1 MTGVEPAYRTFGG
14 CCSSFELHGLVE
26 PAQVRLPCLRLVLG
40 VTSARRIK
48 TVLRETR
55 ETP

>member
-14 CCSSFELHGLVE
+14 CCSSFELHGHVE
-26 PAQVRLPCLRLVLG
+26 PAQVRLPYLGLALG

>member
-14 CCSSFELHGLVE
+14 CRSSFELHGLVE
-26 PAQVRLPCLRLVLG
+26 PAQVRLLYLVVVLG
-40 VTSARRIK
+40 VTNARSIK
-48 TVLRETR
+48 TVLGETR